1 MRERVLVIRHGA
13 LGDLCLSFAPFAA
26 IRAHH
31 PAAAITLLTTAPFAS
46 LAVASPWF
54 DRVLVDRRPRWWQ
67 PVEMVRLGHHLRGYD
82 RVYDLQTSA
91 RSRRYHLFGGA
102 AEWSGIGRR
111 VSHPHSNPDRD
122 RMHTLERQREQ
133 LAVAGVPPVP
143 VDLGWLAKAPAPDVA
158 APFALLIPGASPRR
172 PAKRWPAERF
182 GALAEML
189 AKRGVTPVTIGTATE
204 SDAAATIVGACPAA
218 IDLTGQTDIP
228 AIAALAARASLA
240 VGNDTG
246 PMHLAAAMGAP
257 CVVLFSAESDPALT
271 APRTPGGGWP
281 TILRRDN
288 LAELSLA
295 TVAAACE
302 GVLDGVKPPPAP
314 TPSSSKD

>member
-1 MRERVLVIRHGA
+1 MRQRILVIRHGA
-13 LGDLCLSFAPFAA
+13 LGDFCLSFAPFAA
-26 IRAHH
+26 IRAFH
-31 PAAAITLLTTAPFAS
+31 PAARITLLTTAPFAP
-46 LAVASPWF
+46 LASASPWF

-67 PVEMVRLGHHLRGYD
+67 PVELLRLGGHLRGYN

-91 RSRRYHLFGGA
+91 RSRRYHLFTGA

-111 VSHPHSNPDRD
+111 VSHPHANPDRD

-133 LAVAGVPPVP
+133 LAIAGVPQAP
-143 VDLGWLAKAPAPDVA
+143 VDLRWLADAPAPEVPT
-158 APFALLIPGASPRR
+158 PFALLVAGAAPHR

-182 GALAEML
+182 GALAAAL
-189 AKRGVTPVTIGTATE
+189 AKRGLTPVVIGTANE
-204 SDAAATIVGACPAA
+204 AAAAAA
-218 IDLTGQTDIP
+218 ITAVCPTTVDLVGQTDIP
-228 AIAALAARASLA
+228 AIAALAARASIA

-257 CVVLFSAESDPALT
+257 CVVLFSADSDPVLT

-288 LAELSLA
+288 LADLPLA

-302 GVLDGVKPPPAP
+302 RLLDGVKPPP
-314 TPSSSKD
+314 TPH